1 MGKALEVA
9 NIVSSVATAVVAAL
23 ALSFSVWQF
32 NEGQK
37 LAQEN
42 LDSEREAKAVELF
55 IKFNEMKEEM
65 ESKSTAGPAGVDFWR
80 ENSLLGITESL
91 YNLTQGNDKWEST
104 IDWMLG
110 MQKDFLQERGVNC
123 NTYSSEFI
131 EFLKSGGP
139 VKCS

>member
-42 LDSEREAKAVELF
+42 LDSEKEAKAVELF

-65 ESKSTAGPAGVDFWR
+65 ESKSTADSAGVGFWR

-110 MQKDFLQERGVNC
+110 MQKDFLQERGINC

-131 EFLKSGGP
+131 ELLKSGGP

>member
-65 ESKSTAGPAGVDFWR
+65 ESKSTASSAGVDFWR

-110 MQKDFLQERGVNC
+110 MQKDFLQKRGVNC